1 MSLLTSSTRISSYT
15 SIQRT
20 RMLPNIG
27 EVFVRVGQDVNPVQV
42 IAQALPIGGYYILRA
57 SDILGVSSGEVQKF
71 LLIEPGATLRKGM
84 PIMRKPGRF
93 GRATIINC
101 PINGVL
107 AEIRGGTLIMQ
118 KAQEPL
124 ELRAMMQGRVVSVI
138 AGRGAILETRGAIV
152 QAKWDSGKDGFGKL
166 NTAVKSAKEPFNAD
180 KISGDSRGTVL
191 VVGWI
196 SSPDDLYRLENSGVR
211 GIIAGSMPAKICL
224 TANSFPFPI
233 FLTDG
238 VGEQAMSEPIFQLLH
253 RGEGKNASLLT
264 SSNGT
269 RANRSEV
276 IMPSKGSRA
285 ESPNTLSQLESGD
298 LVRVLRWNGGNLIG
312 KVSKVDERPK
322 YSPAGLHLPG
332 AEVELG
338 SGERVFVPFTNLDLI
353 S

>member
-15 SIQRT
+15 SIRRT
-20 RMLPNIG
+20 RLLPNIG

-57 SDILGVSSGEVQKF
+57 SDILGVSSAEIQKY
-71 LLIEPGATLRKGM
+71 LLVEPGATLRKGM

-93 GRATIINC
+93 GRASIINS

-107 AEIRGGTLIMQ
+107 AEIRNGTLIMQ

-124 ELRAMMQGRVVSVI
+124 DLRAMMQGRVVSVI
-138 AGRGAILETRGAIV
+138 PGRGAVLETRGAIV

-180 KISGDSRGTVL
+180 RISGDSRGTVL
-191 VVGWI
+191 IVGWI
-196 SSPDDLYRLENSGVR
+196 SSSDDLYRLENSGVR

-224 TANSFPFPI
+224 TASSIPFPI

-238 VGEQAMSEPIFQLLH
+238 VGEQAMSEPIFQILH
-253 RGEGKNASLLT
+253 RAEGKNASLL
-264 SSNGT
+264 SSRSGA
-269 RANRSEV
+269 RSNRSE
-276 IMPSKGSRA
+276 IIIPSTGRRA
-285 ESPNTLSQLESGD
+285 ESPNALNPLEIGD
-298 LVRVLRWNGGNLIG
+298 LVRVLRWNGGNLVG
-312 KVSKVDERPK
+312 KVSKVDSRPK
-322 YSPAGLHLPG
+322 FSPAGLHLPG
-332 AEVELG
+332 AEVEFG
-338 SGERVFVPFTNLDLI
+338 SGERVFIPYTNLDLI